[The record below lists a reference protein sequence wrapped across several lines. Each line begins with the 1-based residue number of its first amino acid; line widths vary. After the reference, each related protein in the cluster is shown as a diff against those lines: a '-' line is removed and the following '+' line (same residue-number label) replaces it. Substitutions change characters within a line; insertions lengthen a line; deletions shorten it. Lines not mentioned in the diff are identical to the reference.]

1 MKLRKWLAAMLV
13 FCMSMLGIFYMK
25 SDAAAAD
32 TALTDENPQR
42 LEIVTQ
48 MDEEGNITEG
58 EDGPRLVEES
68 GITTFTED
76 DPVKVVNF
84 RTKGNA
90 TTEYTEAGTG
100 RNGYTNGAYGAD
112 AAYLGESD
120 GKVKFMLSGVVGLVD
135 ASEVQVVN
143 INDAAVVSCYSVI
156 NGKLMHNI
164 VTDMTTPGYANRL
177 ANGDAPSFLNEG
189 ADYYSYDG
197 HYFYTD
203 YAVMLEDYRSGT
215 RANAVNPNSPYY
227 NYYQY
232 LPLRSQSSY
241 GKAALENILEQKIS
255 ETSKMM
261 GMGATFVES
270 QNTYGVNALLMAG
283 VAANESAWGMS
294 SISQNK
300 NNLFGLNAV
309 DSSPGTSANQYG
321 SVESCILD
329 FSKNYMSRGYLYPKD
344 WRYMGGFL
352 GNKASGINVS
362 YASDPYWGEKAANI
376 AWTLDNLG
384 GGKDSGKYVL
394 GVKDTV
400 STEHNDIAVT
410 QKADAASA
418 VLYST
423 GEASSYSMI
432 LLASSESQ
440 DYYKIQSDAA
450 LSPDKTTI
458 TKEDGLYDF
467 DTMYAYIPSRYVTA
481 INGTVEPEQPDDQQP
496 EITDGW
502 KTEADGS
509 RYYYRDG
516 ELVKGE
522 FIKAET
528 EGDYYFTDASTG
540 AMVTSDWVSLQEAD
554 PYNNNT
560 VGKVWYHIGTDGLM
574 QRGWIKDETGWKIYY
589 LDSNGRMC
597 HSIWANASSQPALG
611 MPAGM
616 YNLCSDGAVQMNG
629 WAESPEA
636 GVWWFCNPD
645 TGWFDRDNPASWSS
659 VNPEA

>member
-1 MKLRKWLAAMLV
+1 MKQRKWLAAMLV
-13 FCMSMLGIFYMK
+13 LCMGMFGIFFMK
-25 SDAAAAD
+25 SNAAAED

-42 LEIVTQ
+42 LETVTQ

-58 EDGPRLVEES
+58 EDGPRLIEES
-68 GITTFTED
+68 GIAAYTAG
-76 DPVKVVNF
+76 DPIKVVNF

-90 TTEYTEAGTG
+90 TTEYKEVNTG
-100 RNGYTNGAYGAD
+100 RDGYTNGAYGAD

-143 INDAAVVSCYSVI
+143 LSDVAVVSCYSVS

-177 ANGDAPSFLNEG
+177 SNGEAPSYLTAG
-189 ADYYSYDG
+189 QDYYSYDG

-203 YAVMLEDYRSGT
+203 YAAMLEDYCNDT
-215 RANAVNPNSPYY
+215 RANSVNPRSPYY

-241 GKAALENILEQKIS
+241 GNTVLENILEQKLS
-255 ETSKMM
+255 KTSKMM
-261 GMGATFVES
+261 GMGDTFVES
-270 QNTYGVNALLMAG
+270 QNTYGVNALLMAS
-283 VAANESAWGMS
+283 VAANESGWGTS
-294 SISQNK
+294 QISQQK

-376 AWTLDNLG
+376 AWTLDSLG
-384 GGKDSGKYVL
+384 RGNDSGKYIL
-394 GVKDTV
+394 GIKDTV
-400 STEHNDIAVT
+400 STDHNTINVM
-410 QKADAASA
+410 QEADGNSA
-418 VLYST
+418 MLYST
-423 GEASSYSMI
+423 GKASNYSVL
-432 LLASSESQ
+432 LLAVSESG

-450 LSPDKTTI
+450 LSADKTAI
-458 TKEDGLYDF
+458 TKETGLYDF
-467 DTMYAYIPSRYVTA
+467 DTMYAYIPSAYITV
-481 INGTVEPEQPDDQQP
+481 INGTVGPDENQKP

-502 KTEADGS
+502 RTEADGN
-509 RYYYRDG
+509 RYYYCNG
-516 ELVKGE
+516 ERVKGE

-528 EGDYYFTDASTG
+528 AGDYYFTDPDTG
-540 AMVTSDWVSLQEAD
+540 AMVRSDWVSVWEAD
-554 PYNNNT
+554 PYNNNIEGT
-560 VGKVWYHIGTDGLM
+560 VWYHMGTDGLM

-597 HSIWANASSQPALG
+597 HSAWINAASQPALG
-611 MPAGM
+611 MPAGL

-629 WAESPEA
+629 WAKSIQE
-636 GVWWFCNPD
+636 GIWWFCEPD
-645 TGWFDRDNPASWSS
+645 TGWFNQNNPSSWSS
-659 VNPEA
+659 VNQEA

>member
-1 MKLRKWLAAMLV
+1 MKQRKWLAAMLV
-13 FCMSMLGIFYMK
+13 LCMGMFGVFFMK
-25 SDAAAAD
+25 NSAAAEDA
-32 TALTDENPQR
+32 ALTDENPQR
-42 LEIVTQ
+42 LETVTQ

-68 GITTFTED
+68 GIAAYTAG

-90 TTEYTEAGTG
+90 TTEYKEVNTG
-100 RNGYTNGAYGAD
+100 RDGYTNGAYGAD

-143 INDAAVVSCYSVI
+143 LSDAAVVSCYSVS

-177 ANGDAPSFLNEG
+177 SNGEAPSYLTEG
-189 ADYYSYDG
+189 QDYYSYDG

-203 YAVMLEDYRSGT
+203 YAVMLEDYCSDT
-215 RANAVNPNSPYY
+215 RANSVNPQNPYY

-232 LPLRSQSSY
+232 LPMRSQSSY
-241 GKAALENILEQKIS
+241 GKTVLEGILEQKLS
-255 ETSKMM
+255 GTSKMM
-261 GMGATFVES
+261 GMGDTFVES
-270 QNTYGVNALLMAG
+270 QNTYGVNALLMAS
-283 VAANESAWGMS
+283 VAANESGWGTS
-294 SISQNK
+294 QISQQK

-329 FSKNYMSRGYLYPKD
+329 FSKNYMSRGYLYPDD

-376 AWTLDNLG
+376 AWTLDGLG
-384 GGKDSGKYVL
+384 GSKDSGKYVL
-394 GVKDTV
+394 GIKDTV
-400 STEHNDIAVT
+400 STEHNTANVM
-410 QKADAASA
+410 QEADGNSP

-423 GEASSYSMI
+423 GKASNYSVI
-432 LLASSESQ
+432 LLAVSESG

-450 LSPDKTTI
+450 LNADKTEI
-458 TKEDGLYDF
+458 TKETGLYDF
-467 DTMYAYIPSRYVTA
+467 STMYAYIPSAYITA
-481 INGTVEPEQPDDQQP
+481 VNGTVGPDENQKP

-502 KTEADGS
+502 KTEADGN

-516 ELVKGE
+516 ERVKGE

-528 EGDYYFTDASTG
+528 AGDYYFTDPDTG
-540 AMVTSDWVSLQEAD
+540 AMVRSDWVSVQEAD
-554 PYNNNT
+554 PYNNNIEGT
-560 VGKVWYHIGTDGLM
+560 VWYHMGTDGLM

-589 LDSNGRMC
+589 LDSNGRMY
-597 HSIWANASSQPALG
+597 HSIWINAAAQPKLG

-629 WAESPEA
+629 WAKSIQQ
-636 GVWWFCNPD
+636 GIWWFCEPD
-645 TGWFDRDNPASWSS
+645 TGWFNQNNPSSWSS